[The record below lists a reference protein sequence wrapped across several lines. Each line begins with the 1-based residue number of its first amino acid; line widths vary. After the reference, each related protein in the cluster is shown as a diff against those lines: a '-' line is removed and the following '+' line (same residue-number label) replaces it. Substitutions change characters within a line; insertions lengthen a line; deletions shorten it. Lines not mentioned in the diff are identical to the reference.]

1 MEQRENKKRNKG
13 KRRLNALIIAWI
25 AVLIGLWVYIV
36 TESVTAGIEIQ
47 RLDKQTEAFEQ
58 HQQEIEKHREE
69 SGQNEQLRRAMR
81 WKSQQCKEEKGE

>member
-1 MEQRENKKRNKG
+1 MIG
-13 KRRLNALIIAWI
+13 MWI
-25 AVLIGLWVYIV
+25 YIV

-58 HQQEIEKHREE
+58 HQKEIEKYREE

>member
-1 MEQRENKKRNKG
+1 MIG
-13 KRRLNALIIAWI
+13 MWI
-25 AVLIGLWVYIV
+25 YIV
-36 TESVTAGIEIQ
+36 TESVTAGIEIR

-58 HQQEIEKHREE
+58 NQQEIEKYREK